1 MKTITLKLHSFDELD
16 KAAREKALVE
26 YSDLNVGFDW
36 WNDQYDDF
44 VGLCSY
50 LGIVVDKQS
59 IRFSG
64 FYSQGDGS
72 TFNAT
77 VDIPQLVA
85 AIQTEAWKEYAPLEK
100 FSFTLPAVDRRVLAL
115 VSKGVLP
122 EEPQMTSRTRGYSVN
137 VDLGISVF
145 LQGRRSHDH
154 VFDELD
160 KLQDW
165 LALVAVKLNAYL
177 YSALEKQYEYLTSE
191 NGLAESIIANDYL
204 FTADGRSANHLTQLT
219 QRKS

>member
-1 MKTITLKLHSFDELD
+1 M
-16 KAAREKALVE
+16 
-26 YSDLNVGFDW
+26 
-36 WNDQYDDF
+36 
-44 VGLCSY
+44 
-50 LGIVVDKQS
+50 
-59 IRFSG
+59 
-64 FYSQGDGS
+64 
-72 TFNAT
+72 
-77 VDIPQLVA
+77 
-85 AIQTEAWKEYAPLEK
+85 
-100 FSFTLPAVDRRVLAL
+100 AL

-122 EEPQMTSRTRGYSVN
+122 EEPQITSRTRGYSVN

-204 FTADGRSANHLTQLT
+204 FTADGRSANHLTQ
-219 QRKS
+219 RKS